1 MSTEPPA
8 CAPADPDPRP
18 PGFAVPQGA
27 CDCHA
32 HVFGPRERYP
42 YTPERDYTPPEANL
56 AAYRHMLKTLGTQRG
71 VIVQPSVY
79 GTDNTCTLEAVETLG
94 EDCRA
99 VVVVA
104 PTVSEAELEA
114 MHARGARGVRVNLLF
129 RGGGTTVEDLARL
142 AERIQPLRWHLQ
154 LLVDVSLFPDL
165 QEMLAPL
172 PVDLVFDH
180 MGHLPAAAGPAHPG
194 FKAMLAL
201 LRERRAWV
209 KLSGAYRLSEQDHLP
224 FADVRP
230 LHEAILRVA
239 PDRAVWGSD
248 WPHPAVKKPMPN
260 DGALLDLLGEWVD
273 DETLRRRILVDNP
286 ARLYDFPGDD

>member
-154 LLVDVSLFPDL
+154 LLVDVSHF
-165 QEMLAPL
+165 ESLAAIVARL
-172 PVDLVFDH
+172 PVPVVIDH
-180 MGHLPAAAGPAHPG
+180 MGHMDAGLGVEHPG
-194 FKAMLAL
+194 FQVL
-201 LRERRAWV
+201 LEELSAGRVWV
-209 KLSGAYRLSEQDHLP
+209 KLSAAYRLTRQAGYPYD
-224 FADVRP
+224 DVGV
-230 LHEAILRVA
+230 LA
-239 PDRAVWGSD
+239 RALVTANPARLVWGSD
-248 WPHPAVKKPMPN
+248 WPHPRIHTSMPN
-260 DGALLDLLGEWVD
+260 DGDLLGLLADWAP
-273 DETLRRRILVDNP
+273 DEEHRRRILVDNP
-286 ARLYDFPGDD
+286 ASLYDFSLP